1 VFQFAKVT
9 LAPTI
14 YTNPVSIA
22 FLGTIINDFDG
33 NNNSISINY
42 PGNTNQYKLVD
53 LISGITIYDFQ
64 TSANF
69 TNVFPGIYTAF
80 VRDTSTC
87 NQTVNSNPIYV
98 LDYPVFTQG

>member
-1 VFQFAKVT
+1 VFQFCKVT

-53 LISGITIYDFQ
+53 LISG
-64 TSANF
+64 
-69 TNVFPGIYTAF
+69 
-80 VRDTSTC
+80 
-87 NQTVNSNPIYV
+87 
-98 LDYPVFTQG
+98 